1 MFFFTDENGE
11 SRIWENVKTEK
22 THYIFGHA
30 PLPLKQTNKQTAKTR
45 SKRQI
50 VLGNCQLYPDLN
62 PDDNDMM
69 QLQQNL
75 CKKIEM
81 FLAYIAQ
88 NFIELC
94 CSSCTSTPAR
104 ADIQGCL
111 FPDLSTAQSCAYD
124 FICIL
129 KQPYIALTYSACLGY
144 GTQLQQVLVNYN
156 NQFCT
161 NTTTSTTTSTTT
173 ESVLDV
179 IQRSVP
185 AIVGII
191 GGIGAI
197 TVLIQPPTALV
208 TPQGIP
214 PGNPLPG
221 TPGILNCLIINN
233 IAGLVTVAMPVQ

>member
-1 MFFFTDENGE
+1 MFYFTGQSGE
-11 SRIWENVKTEK
+11 SRIWENYNV
-22 THYIFGHA
+22 GHA

-50 VLGNCQLYPDLN
+50 VLGDCQLYPDIN
-62 PDDNDMM
+62 PNESNII

-75 CKKIEM
+75 CQKMEM

-94 CSSCTSTPAR
+94 CSSCTSIPAVN
-104 ADIQGCL
+104 AIQGCL
-111 FPDLSTAQSCAYD
+111 FPDLSTAQICAYD

-129 KQPYIALTYSACLGY
+129 KQPYIALTYNGCLVY

-161 NTTTSTTTSTTT
+161 NTTTSTTTTTTT

-185 AIVGII
+185 AIVGTI

-197 TVLIQPPTALV
+197 TVLIQPPTPLV

-221 TPGILNCLIINN
+221 TPGILPCLIINTKTD
-233 IAGLVTVAMPVQ
+233 LRPVARTLK